1 MTVTAS
7 VLYDL
12 VQCPQRVALDAFGD
26 RANRDEVSAFVRLL
40 WERGTLFE
48 RETIAKL
55 NQPLTDLSKASDSD
69 RERLTLDA
77 MVRGDSLIHGGR
89 IRADDLL
96 AVPDLLRQ
104 QPCRHVPPAI

>member
-1 MTVTAS
+1 MSVTAS

-26 RANRDEVSAFVRLL
+26 PAKRDEVNPFVRLL

-55 NQPLTDLSKASDSD
+55 EVPFTDLSKK
-69 RERLTLDA
+69 
-77 MVRGDSLIHGGR
+77 
-89 IRADDLL
+89 RATPIVND
-96 AVPDLLRQ
+96 
-104 QPCRHVPPAI
+104 